1 MGVEANVRAYRPR
14 FAVLDIEP
22 MSLAGFH
29 PALAAWFDRRFG
41 EPTPPQVEG
50 WPAIRE
56 GKHTLIASPT
66 GSGKTLAAFLCAIDD
81 LVRQGLEEGLPDRV
95 QILYVSPL
103 KALSN
108 DIERNLQAPLEG
120 IRDRLEEMGYGDVD
134 IRTAVRTGDTPSHM
148 RTKMVKSPPHI
159 FVTTPESLYILLT
172 SEGGRRMLSDVKTV
186 IVDEIHAVVTNK
198 RGAHLSLSLER
209 LDELVGRDIIRI
221 GLSATQNP
229 IEQVAHFLVG
239 AKEGASEN
247 EPACRIVDVGHQR
260 EMDVAVE
267 VPGSPLET
275 VMSLEVW
282 DEIYQR
288 LAVLVEAH
296 TTTVIFVN
304 TRRLA
309 ERVTRHLAELLGEDA
324 VTSHHGS
331 LARGH
336 RLEAERRLK
345 SGDLRAI
352 VATASLELGID
363 VGDIDLVCQ
372 LGSPH
377 SVATFL
383 QRVGRSGHWHGGTPK
398 GRLFP
403 LSRDDLV
410 ECAALMRCVRRGELD
425 RIEIP
430 EGPLDILAQQIVAC
444 AAAKQEWSEEVLFAM
459 IRRAWPYRNL
469 DEESF
474 AQVVHLLSEG
484 FATSRGR
491 RGAFLHHDE
500 VNRRIRPRRS
510 ARLTAITNGG
520 AIPDTFDYEVRLEP
534 EGLRVGTLNEDFAI
548 ESMAGDI
555 FQLGNT
561 SYEILRVEPGLV
573 RVADARGKPPSLPF
587 WLGEAPSRANL
598 LSISVNAI
606 REGVEARNHDLAT
619 VVDWLRK
626 ETMVGESAATQVA
639 EYLVASRAALSAMPT
654 RDTIILERFFDE
666 TGAMHLVVHAPF
678 GSRINRA
685 WGLSLRKRFCRS
697 FNVELQA
704 AATEDAI
711 VLSLG
716 PTHSFPLEDVFR
728 FLRADNARDV
738 LIQAMLDAPM
748 FQTRWRWNAT
758 RALAILRFRGGK
770 KVPPP
775 FQRMQAD
782 DLLGLCFPDQVACLE
797 NVAGDREIPDHPLV
811 RQTIEDCLHEAMD
824 IEGLEALLQRLQAGE
839 VTLLARDLTEPS
851 PLAQEILNANPYAF
865 LDDAPLEERRT
876 QAVMSRRWLD
886 PSQASD
892 LGALDRE
899 AIDRVRSE
907 AWPEPRDAEEM
918 HDALLMHNCITDDE
932 ASTGEWHDWLHEL
945 ETAGRVTR
953 FTLAERT
960 LWTAAE
966 RLPLVRAAWPEGST
980 PSEVMV
986 PERHRREDWDRQDAA
1001 REIVRGRLQ
1010 GSGPVTANSISRVL
1024 RLDLALIDTAL
1035 AALEGEGF
1043 VLRGTFSPESTD
1055 TEWCE
1060 RGLLARIHRYTLNRL
1075 RKEIEAVTA
1084 ADFMRFLLAWQHA
1097 APDTRMEGP
1106 EGLAS
1111 LVEQLEGL
1119 EAGAAAWESDILP
1132 VRMEGYDPSWLDN
1145 LCISG
1150 RVTWSR
1156 RTPPTGRASSPMKT
1170 SPIAFSHREHARTWR
1185 FRPVSEE
1192 PASSNAT
1199 ITLET
1204 MRQLG
1209 ASFFDDI
1216 VQGAGLLPTQTEE
1229 ALGELVSLGLVT
1241 ADGFTGLR
1249 ALLAPDPKRPR
1260 RGRRSAAAYS
1270 MEAAGRWTVLP
1281 DASEEHDVES
1291 VAWTLLRRWG
1301 VVFRRVLDR
1310 EGDLPPWY
1318 EILRVYRRLEAQG
1331 RIRGGRFVAGFAG
1344 EQYALPEAVTALRKS
1359 RRKSKSGE
1367 LTSIS
1372 AADPLNLVG
1381 ILTPGNRVPSTP
1393 KNRILFRDGVP
1404 IAFHEGSETHFLEDP
1419 DDQRWAL
1426 TQALRRQ
1433 PVPRSIQAYLG
1444 SRP

>member
-1 MGVEANVRAYRPR
+1 MP
-14 FAVLDIEP
+14 LP
-22 MSLAGFH
+22 GFH
-29 PALAAWFDRRFG
+29 PAVATWFERTFG

-81 LVRQGLEEGLPDRV
+81 LVQRGLSEGLEDRV
-95 QILYVSPL
+95 SVLYISPL

-108 DIERNLQAPLEG
+108 DIDKNLQAPLEG
-120 IRDRLEEMGYGDVD
+120 IRGTLEELGYDDVD

-148 RTKMVKSPPHI
+148 RTKMVKKPPHI

-172 SEGGRRMLSDVKTV
+172 SKGGRRMLSDVRTV

-198 RGAHLSLSLER
+198 RGAHLALSLER
-209 LDELVGRDIIRI
+209 LEALVGRDITRI

-229 IEQVAHFLVG
+229 IEDVAHFLVG
-239 AKEGASEN
+239 SRGDDTDRDAA
-247 EPACRIVDVGHQR
+247 PDCRIVDVGHQR
-260 EMDVAVE
+260 EMDLAVE
-267 VPGSPLET
+267 LPGSPLET

-282 DEIYQR
+282 EEIYAK
-288 LAVLVEAH
+288 LASLIVAH
-296 TTTVIFVN
+296 RTTLIFVN

-309 ERVTRHLAELLGEDA
+309 ERVTRHLSELVGEDA
-324 VTSHHGS
+324 ITSHHGS
-331 LARGH
+331 LARKH
-336 RLEAERRLK
+336 RLDAERRLK
-345 SGDLRAI
+345 SGELRAV

-363 VGDIDLVCQ
+363 VGEVDLVCQ

-403 LSRDDLV
+403 MSRDDLV
-410 ECAALMRCVRRGELD
+410 ECAALMRCVQRRELD
-425 RIEIP
+425 QIEIP
-430 EGPLDILAQQIVAC
+430 VGPLDILAQQIVASS
-444 AAAKQEWSEEVLFAM
+444 AATEEWSEDELFAL
-459 IRRAWPYRNL
+459 IRRAWPYRGL
-469 DEESF
+469 SQEAF
-474 AQVVHLLSEG
+474 GQVVHILSEG

-500 VNRRIRPRRS
+500 VNRHIRPRRS

-520 AIPDTFDYEVRLEP
+520 AIPDNFDYEVRLEP
-534 EGLRVGTLNEDFAI
+534 EGLRVGSLNEDFAI

-555 FQLGNT
+555 FQLGNV
-561 SYEILRVEPGLV
+561 SYEILRVEPGVV

-587 WLGEAPSRANL
+587 WFGEAPARADL
-598 LSISVNAI
+598 LSTSVNAI
-606 REGVEARNHDLAT
+606 RVGIEERHQDLEQVTTWLQAETAIGDLAA
-619 VVDWLRK
+619 R
-626 ETMVGESAATQVA
+626 QVA
-639 EYLVASRAALSAMPT
+639 EYLVAARIALSAMPT
-654 RDTIILERFFDE
+654 RETVVLERFFDE

-678 GSRINRA
+678 GSRVNRA

-728 FLRADNARDV
+728 FLRAENVRDV
-738 LIQAMLDAPM
+738 LVQALLDAPM

-758 RALAILRFRGGK
+758 RALAIVRFRGGK

-824 IEGLEALLQRLQAGE
+824 IDGIEALLRRLQAGE
-839 VTLLARDLTEPS
+839 LKLLARDLTEPS
-851 PLAQEILNANPYAF
+851 PLAQEILNSKPYTF

-876 QAVMSRRWLD
+876 QAVMSRRWLN
-886 PSQASD
+886 PAQASD
-892 LGALDRE
+892 LGALDLA
-899 AIDRVRSE
+899 AIERVRNE
-907 AWPEPRDAEEM
+907 AWPDPRDAEEM
-918 HDALLMHNCITDDE
+918 HDALLLHNCLTDEE
-932 ASTGEWHDWLHEL
+932 ALHGEWQGWLSEL
-945 ETAGRVTR
+945 ATAGRATR
-953 FTLAERT
+953 FMTESCT

-966 RLPLVRAAWPEGST
+966 RLPLLEAAWPAGRAET
-980 PSEVMV
+980 KIVV
-986 PERHRREDWDRQDAA
+986 PPRHRTEAWTPEVAA
-1001 REIVRGRLQ
+1001 LEIVRGRLQ
-1010 GSGPVTANSISRVL
+1010 ASGPATAEQL
-1024 RLDLALIDTAL
+1024 GQMLGLDICLVEAALG
-1035 AALEGEGF
+1035 ALEGEGF
-1043 VLRGTFSPESTD
+1043 VLRGTFTPESTAL
-1055 TEWCE
+1055 EWCE

-1084 ADFMRFLLAWQHA
+1084 ADYLRFLLRWQHA
-1097 APDTRMEGP
+1097 APDARMEGP
-1106 EGLAS
+1106 EGLAAII
-1111 LVEQLEGL
+1111 EQLEGM
-1119 EAGAAAWESDILP
+1119 EAGAAAWEADVLP
-1132 VRMEGYDPSWLDN
+1132 VRMEGYDPSWLDQ

-1156 RTPPTGRASSPMKT
+1156 RTPPTGRASSPIRT
-1170 SPIAFSHREHARTWR
+1170 SPIAFSRREHTHTWR
-1185 FRPVSEE
+1185 FRSVSNE
-1192 PASSNAT
+1192 PTSSDAA
-1199 ITLET
+1199 LALD
-1204 MRQLG
+1204 MLRRSG

-1216 VQGAGLLPTQTEE
+1216 VRETGLLPTQTQE

-1249 ALLAPDPKRPR
+1249 ALLAPDQKRQR
-1260 RGRRSAAAYS
+1260 RGRRAVAAYS
-1270 MEAAGRWTVLP
+1270 LEAAGRWTILP
-1281 DASEEHDVES
+1281 EAPEEHDVES
-1291 VAWTLLRRWG
+1291 VAWALLHRWG
-1301 VVFRRVLDR
+1301 VVFRRIIDR

-1318 EILRVYRRLEAQG
+1318 TLLRVYRRFEAQG
-1331 RIRGGRFVAGFAG
+1331 LIRGGRFIAGFAG
-1344 EQYALPEAVTALRKS
+1344 EQYALPEAVTALRKA
-1359 RRKSKSGE
+1359 RRQPKTGE
-1367 LTSIS
+1367 LVSIS

-1381 ILTPGNRVPSTP
+1381 ILTPGHRIPATP

-1404 IAFHEGSETHFLEDP
+1404 IAFREGSETHFLEEPADN
-1419 DDQRWAL
+1419 RWSL
-1426 TQALRRQ
+1426 TQALQRQ
-1433 PVPRSIQAYLG
+1433 PIPRAVRAYLG
-1444 SRP
+1444 NRP

>member
-1 MGVEANVRAYRPR
+1 MP
-14 FAVLDIEP
+14 LP
-22 MSLAGFH
+22 GFH
-29 PALAAWFDRRFG
+29 PAVATWFERTFG

-81 LVRQGLEEGLPDRV
+81 LVQRGLSEGLEDRV
-95 QILYVSPL
+95 SVLYISPL

-108 DIERNLQAPLEG
+108 DIDKNLQAPLEG
-120 IRDRLEEMGYGDVD
+120 IRGTLEELGYDDVD

-148 RTKMVKSPPHI
+148 RTKMVKKPPHI

-172 SEGGRRMLSDVKTV
+172 SKGGRRMLSDVRTV

-198 RGAHLSLSLER
+198 RGAHLALSLER
-209 LDELVGRDIIRI
+209 LEALVGRDITRI

-229 IEQVAHFLVG
+229 IEDVAHFLLGSRGDDTDGG
-239 AKEGASEN
+239 AA
-247 EPACRIVDVGHQR
+247 PDCRIVDVGHQR
-260 EMDVAVE
+260 EMDLAVE
-267 VPGSPLET
+267 LPGSPLET

-282 DEIYQR
+282 EEIYAK
-288 LAVLVEAH
+288 LAALIAAH
-296 TTTVIFVN
+296 RTTLIFVN

-309 ERVTRHLAELLGEDA
+309 ERVTRHLSELVGEDA
-324 VTSHHGS
+324 ITSHHGS
-331 LARGH
+331 LARKH
-336 RLEAERRLK
+336 RLDAERRLK
-345 SGDLRAI
+345 SGELRAV

-363 VGDIDLVCQ
+363 VGEVDLVCQ

-403 LSRDDLV
+403 MSRDDLV
-410 ECAALMRCVRRGELD
+410 ECAALMRCVQRRELD
-425 RIEIP
+425 QIEIP
-430 EGPLDILAQQIVAC
+430 VGPLDILAQQIVASS
-444 AAAKQEWSEEVLFAM
+444 AL
-459 IRRAWPYRNL
+459 IRRAWPYRGL
-469 DEESF
+469 SEEAF
-474 AQVVHLLSEG
+474 GQVVHVLSEG

-500 VNRRIRPRRS
+500 VNRHIRPRRS

-520 AIPDTFDYEVRLEP
+520 AIPDNFDYEVRLEP
-534 EGLRVGTLNEDFAI
+534 EGLRVGSLNEDFAI

-555 FQLGNT
+555 FQLGNV
-561 SYEILRVEPGLV
+561 SYEILRVEPGVV

-587 WLGEAPSRANL
+587 WFGEAPARADL
-598 LSISVNAI
+598 LSTSVNAI
-606 REGVEARNHDLAT
+606 RVGIEERHQDLEQVNTWLQAETAIGDLAA
-619 VVDWLRK
+619 R
-626 ETMVGESAATQVA
+626 QVA
-639 EYLVASRAALSAMPT
+639 EYLVAARIALSAMPT
-654 RDTIILERFFDE
+654 RETVVLERFFDE

-678 GSRINRA
+678 GSRVNRA

-728 FLRADNARDV
+728 FLRAENVRDV
-738 LIQAMLDAPM
+738 LVQALLDAPM

-758 RALAILRFRGGK
+758 RALAIVRFRGGK

-811 RQTIEDCLHEAMD
+811 HQTIEDCLHEAMD
-824 IEGLEALLQRLQAGE
+824 IDGMEALLGRLQAGE
-839 VTLLARDLTEPS
+839 LKLLARDLTEPS
-851 PLAQEILNANPYAF
+851 PLAQEILNSKPYTF

-876 QAVMSRRWLD
+876 QAVMSRRWLN
-886 PSQASD
+886 PAQASD
-892 LGALDRE
+892 LGALDLA
-899 AIDRVRSE
+899 AIERVRNE
-907 AWPEPRDAEEM
+907 AWPDPRDAEEM
-918 HDALLMHNCITDDE
+918 HDALLLHNCLTDEE
-932 ASTGEWHDWLHEL
+932 ALHGEWQGWLSEL
-945 ETAGRVTR
+945 AAAGRATR
-953 FTLAERT
+953 FMTESCT
-960 LWTAAE
+960 VWTAAE
-966 RLPLVRAAWPEGST
+966 RLPLLESAWPAGRAET
-980 PSEVMV
+980 KIVV
-986 PERHRREDWDRQDAA
+986 PPRHRTEAWTPEVAA

-1010 GSGPVTANSISRVL
+1010 ASGPARAEQL
-1024 RLDLALIDTAL
+1024 GQMLGLDIGLVEAALG
-1035 AALEGEGF
+1035 ALEGEGF
-1043 VLRGTFSPESTD
+1043 VLRGTFTPESTAV
-1055 TEWCE
+1055 EWCE

-1084 ADFMRFLLAWQHA
+1084 ADYLRFLLRWQHA
-1097 APDTRMEGP
+1097 APDVRMEGP
-1106 EGLAS
+1106 EGLAAII
-1111 LVEQLEGL
+1111 EQLEGM
-1119 EAGAAAWESDILP
+1119 EAGAAAWEADVLP
-1132 VRMEGYDPSWLDN
+1132 VRMEGYDPSWLDQ

-1156 RTPPTGRASSPMKT
+1156 RTPPTGRASSPIRT
-1170 SPIAFSHREHARTWR
+1170 SPIAFSRREHTHTWR
-1185 FRPVSEE
+1185 FRSVSDE
-1192 PASSNAT
+1192 PTSSDAALA
-1199 ITLET
+1199 LE
-1204 MRQLG
+1204 MLRRSG

-1216 VQGAGLLPTQTEE
+1216 VRETGLLPTQTQE

-1249 ALLAPDPKRPR
+1249 ALLAPDQKRQR
-1260 RGRRSAAAYS
+1260 RGRRAAAAYS
-1270 MEAAGRWTVLP
+1270 MEAAGRWTILP
-1281 DASEEHDVES
+1281 EAPEEHDVES
-1291 VAWTLLRRWG
+1291 VAWALLHRWG
-1301 VVFRRVLDR
+1301 VVFRRIIDR

-1318 EILRVYRRLEAQG
+1318 TLLRVYRRFEAQG
-1331 RIRGGRFVAGFAG
+1331 LIRGGRFIAGFAG
-1344 EQYALPEAVTALRKS
+1344 EQYALPEAVTALRKA
-1359 RRKSKSGE
+1359 RRQPKTGE
-1367 LTSIS
+1367 LVSIS

-1381 ILTPGNRVPSTP
+1381 ILTPGHRIPATP

-1404 IAFHEGSETHFLEDP
+1404 IAFREGSETHFLEEPADN
-1419 DDQRWAL
+1419 RWSL
-1426 TQALRRQ
+1426 TQALQRQ
-1433 PVPRSIQAYLG
+1433 PIPRAVRAYLG
-1444 SRP
+1444 NRP

>member
-1 MGVEANVRAYRPR
+1 MP
-14 FAVLDIEP
+14 
-22 MSLAGFH
+22 LAGFH
-29 PALAAWFDRRFG
+29 PAVTEWFARKFG
-41 EPTPPQVEG
+41 EPTPPQRQG

-56 GKHTLIASPT
+56 RTHTLIAAPT

-81 LVRQGLEEGLPDRV
+81 LVRQGLEDELPDRV
-95 QILYVSPL
+95 QVLYVSPL

-108 DIERNLQAPLEG
+108 DIEHNLQTPLEG
-120 IRDRLEEMGYGDVD
+120 IRATLRELGYADVE

-172 SEGGRRMLSDVKTV
+172 SEGGRRMLSDVRTV

-209 LDELVGRDIIRI
+209 LEALVGGGITRI

-239 AKEGASEN
+239 ADPGA
-247 EPACRIVDVGHQR
+247 PRQTTPRCRIVDVGHQR
-260 EMDVAVE
+260 TMDLAVE

-275 VMSLEVW
+275 VMSHEVW
-282 DEIYQR
+282 EEVYAR
-288 LAVLVEAH
+288 LAALVEAH
-296 TTTVIFVN
+296 NTTLIFVN

-309 ERVTRHLAELLGEDA
+309 ERVSHHLAELLGDDA

-331 LARGH
+331 LARTH
-336 RLEAERRLK
+336 RLEAERKLK
-345 SGDLRAI
+345 SGELKAV

-363 VGDIDLVCQ
+363 VGEVDLVCQ

-383 QRVGRSGHWHGGTPK
+383 QRVGRSGHWHGGMPK

-410 ECAALMRCVRRGELD
+410 ECAALMRCVSRGELD
-425 RIEIP
+425 AIRIP
-430 EGPLDILAQQIVAC
+430 DGPLDILAQQIVAS
-444 AAAKQEWSEEVLFAM
+444 AAAQEAWDESALLAM
-459 IRRAWPYRNL
+459 VRRAWPYRNL
-469 DEESF
+469 AEERFSK
-474 AQVVHLLSEG
+474 VVRVLAEG

-500 VNRRIRPRRS
+500 VNRRVRPRRS
-510 ARLTAITNGG
+510 ARLAAITNGG

-534 EGLRVGTLNEDFAI
+534 EGLRVGTLDEDYAI
-548 ESMAGDI
+548 EQIAGDI
-555 FQLGNT
+555 FQLGNA
-561 SYEILRVEPGLV
+561 SYQILRVERGVV
-573 RVADARGKPPSLPF
+573 RVADAKGKPPGLPF
-587 WLGEAPSRANL
+587 WLGEGPSRSGL
-598 LSISVNAI
+598 LSTSVNEI
-606 REGVEARNHDLAT
+606 REGIEARHGDPEEAVGWIETETSIGSLAARQ
-619 VVDWLRK
+619 L
-626 ETMVGESAATQVA
+626 A
-639 EYLVASRAALSAMPT
+639 EYLVGARTALRAMPT
-654 RDTIILERFFDE
+654 ADTIVLERFFDE
-666 TGAMHLVVHAPF
+666 AGAMHLVVHAPL
-678 GSRINRA
+678 GSRVNRA
-685 WGLSLRKRFCRS
+685 WGLALRKRFCRS

-728 FLRADNARDV
+728 FLRPDNARDV

-782 DLLGLCFPDQVACLE
+782 DLLALCFPDQVACLE
-797 NVAGDREIPDHPLV
+797 NVAGDREIPDHPLIE
-811 RQTIEDCLHEAMD
+811 QTVEDCLHEAMD
-824 IEGLEALLQRLQAGE
+824 IEGLERLLQRLDAGAL
-839 VTLLARDLTEPS
+839 TLVARDLTEPS
-851 PLAQEILNANPYAF
+851 PLAQETINAKPYAF

-876 QAVMSRRWLD
+876 HAIMSRRWTG

-892 LGALDRE
+892 LGALDRA
-899 AIDRVRSE
+899 AIERVATE

-918 HDALLMHNCITDDE
+918 HDALLMHHVFTDAEAESGGWQTWLDE
-932 ASTGEWHDWLHEL
+932 LDR
-945 ETAGRVTR
+945 AGRATR
-953 FTLAERT
+953 FTTGSLIR
-960 LWTAAE
+960 WVAAE
-966 RLPLVRAAWPEGST
+966 RLPMVAATWPNGSAARDLAI
-980 PSEVMV
+980 
-986 PERHRREDWDRQDAA
+986 PERHQREAWTREAA
-1001 REIVRGRLQ
+1001 TVETVRGRLQ
-1010 GSGPVTANSISRVL
+1010 ASGPSSASLLGRDL
-1024 RLDLALIDTAL
+1024 GLDRAAVEAAL

-1043 VLRGTFSPESTD
+1043 VLRGSFTPGAAED
-1055 TEWCE
+1055 EWCE

-1097 APDTRMEGP
+1097 TPPTRLVGPD
-1106 EGLAS
+1106 GLAA

-1119 EAGAAAWESDILP
+1119 EAGASAWESDILP
-1132 VRMEGYDPSWLDN
+1132 VRMEGYDPTWLDS
-1145 LCISG
+1145 LCVSG

-1156 RTPPTGRASSPMKT
+1156 RTPPQGRASSPIRT
-1170 SPIAFSHREHARTWR
+1170 SPISFSRREYARTWR
-1185 FRPVSEE
+1185 FRRANE
-1192 PASSNAT
+1192 PPTSAHAT
-1199 ITLET
+1199 MVLDM
-1204 MRQLG
+1204 MRGSG

-1216 VQGAGLLPTQTEE
+1216 VADTSLLPVQAEQ
-1229 ALGELVSLGLVT
+1229 ALGELVSLGRVT

-1249 ALLAPDPKRPR
+1249 ALLAPDAKRPR
-1260 RGRRSAAAYS
+1260 RGRRAAVATYS
-1270 MEAAGRWTVLP
+1270 MESAGRWTVLP
-1281 DASEEHDVES
+1281 DAPEEHDVES

-1301 VVFRRVLDR
+1301 VVFRRLLDR
-1310 EGDLPPWY
+1310 EGELPPWY

-1344 EQYALPEAVTALRKS
+1344 EQYALPEAVTALRKT
-1359 RRKSKSGE
+1359 RRAPKSAE
-1367 LTSIS
+1367 LVSIS

-1381 ILTPGNRVPSTP
+1381 ILTPGHRVPATP
-1393 KNRILFRDGVP
+1393 KNRILLRDGLP
-1404 IAFHEGSETHFLEDP
+1404 IAFREGSETHFLEDP
-1419 DDQRWAL
+1419 ASQRWEL

-1433 PVPRSIQAYLG
+1433 PIPRAVQAYLG